1 MAIYHFSVKIIG
13 RSSGRSVIAAAAYR
27 AGETL
32 LDKRTGITHDYTRKK
47 GVYETQILLPETAP
61 SWMKDRSQL
70 WNEVERMEKRC
81 DSQLAREI
89 NLAIPKELDHEQKR
103 ELVYGFVQ
111 DELVA
116 RGMIVDVALHD
127 LNSEN
132 PHAHLLLTKRIVT
145 LDGFGKKNR
154 EWDQKSVLQEHR
166 SSWAEHANRALA
178 AAGYD
183 DRIDHRSLK
192 DQGIER
198 LPQIHLGPQ
207 VKEMDLKG
215 RSTDRGDEYRQIEA
229 ANLHQAELLH
239 ELRKIEAEL
248 RLLDE
253 IEVTES
259 QDSAPAAI
267 EEIPVLLQP
276 LSILEEYQIQR
287 VRLAAQERAA
297 QENLEALEQ
306 KGQRSLFNPF
316 GVPGL
321 ELQVAAAFVRLH
333 QADRAALE
341 IAIRRLEE
349 TEADRSSE
357 SGDWGQQ
364 LEPPAQQE
372 ILSPI
377 SDEPISNPV
386 TNSPAVIPDRR
397 PEVQA
402 FLREVQSRLDRAAR
416 QILDDIGTRSGSQ
429 KRFAEVGS
437 YRIMEQDGELWIQV
451 SRMGDPSPRSILQKG
466 EVVRGIKKSDL
477 ENLEENVRRVRAVLQ
492 GQGYQTERQ
501 SGRGRDWER

>member
-1 MAIYHFSVKIIG
+1 MQLRQKPNGALMHSDEYEWRQGQPLQPRYASIAPFPIAAPEMAIYHFSVQIIG

-47 GVYETQILLPETAP
+47 GVYETRILLPDTAP

-70 WNEVERMEKRC
+70 WNEVERIEKRC

-89 NLAIPKELDHEQKR
+89 NLAIPRELDHEQKR

-111 DELVA
+111 DEFVA
-116 RGMIVDVALHD
+116 RGMIADVALHD

-132 PHAHLLLTKRIVT
+132 PHAHLLLTKRVVT
-145 LDGFGKKNR
+145 PDGFGNKDRN
-154 EWDQKSVLQEHR
+154 WDQKSVLQEHR

-178 AAGYD
+178 SAGYT

-192 DQGIER
+192 NQGIER

-215 RSTDRGDEYRQIEA
+215 RSTDRADEYRRIEA
-229 ANLHQAELLH
+229 ANLHQAELLQ

-248 RLLDE
+248 LLLDE
-253 IEVTES
+253 IEATES
-259 QDSAPAAI
+259 QDSVPTAI
-267 EEIPVLLQP
+267 EELSDPELP
-276 LSILEEYQIQR
+276 LSILEQHKIQR
-287 VRLAAQERAA
+287 ARLAEQERSA
-297 QENLEALEQ
+297 QENLEVLEQ

-316 GVPGL
+316 GVPGM
-321 ELQVAAAFVRLH
+321 ELQVAAAAVRLH

-341 IAIRRLEE
+341 IAIRRLEDA
-349 TEADRSSE
+349 EADRSPE
-357 SGDWGQQ
+357 SGKWGQQ
-364 LEPPAQQE
+364 LESFGKQQ
-372 ILSPI
+372 ILSLMADDPL
-377 SDEPISNPV
+377 SNPV

-402 FLREVQSRLDRAAR
+402 FLTEVQSRLGQAAR
-416 QILDDIGTRSGSQ
+416 QILDDIGTVSGRG

-437 YRIMEQDGELWIQV
+437 YRIQEQDGELWIAE
-451 SRMGDPSPRSILQKG
+451 G
-466 EVVRGIKKSDL
+466 
-477 ENLEENVRRVRAVLQ
+477 
-492 GQGYQTERQ
+492 
-501 SGRGRDWER
+501 